1 MTAPVREVKV
11 KPGDAAAS
19 RGEGEVTVMTSYEA
33 RAVGGDCVY
42 VLETSYTACQ
52 QVNHVIEL
60 VLQTGRSGLNIS
72 VFILLLLSFMLN
84 VNNTTLR
91 TIHVTV
97 LQSAAS

>member
-1 MTAPVREVKV
+1 M

-52 QVNHVIEL
+52 QVNHVIEFPIIF
-60 VLQTGRSGLNIS
+60 VDPSEGS
-72 VFILLLLSFMLN
+72 
-84 VNNTTLR
+84 
-91 TIHVTV
+91 
-97 LQSAAS
+97 

>member
-1 MTAPVREVKV
+1 M

-52 QVNHVIEL
+52 QVTHVIEYL
-60 VLQTGRSGLNIS
+60 
-72 VFILLLLSFMLN
+72 
-84 VNNTTLR
+84 
-91 TIHVTV
+91 
-97 LQSAAS
+97 

>member
-33 RAVGGDCVY
+33 RSVGGDCVY

-52 QVNHVIEL
+52 QVTYVIEL
-60 VLQTGRSGLNIS
+60 VLQTIHRFHNRFSQS
-72 VFILLLLSFMLN
+72 RRRPLLLLVWLKAA
-84 VNNTTLR
+84 TTDF
-91 TIHVTV
+91 T
-97 LQSAAS
+97 

>member
-1 MTAPVREVKV
+1 M

-52 QVNHVIEL
+52 QVTGVIESSL
-60 VLQTGRSGLNIS
+60 
-72 VFILLLLSFMLN
+72 IL
-84 VNNTTLR
+84 TLHLEMFR
-91 TIHVTV
+91 TDSLTQIC
-97 LQSAAS
+97 